1 MAVQHQ
7 KHLNMNTILQLFEEV
22 LSVITQVQQKMVEE
36 MGKDNE
42 KKIGTLADI
51 TPERIVKINALVDF
65 KLEKLER
72 FIYEYKVVDNAVKKY
87 INFRE
92 KLAIEDK
99 VKERKSRN
107 MITDEKFI
115 EKYISLRK
123 GVMEEDIVQYM
134 FQDVEGLIL
143 SFGKKLGTKVKL
155 RQKQY

>member
-65 KLEKLER
+65 KLEKSER

-92 KLAIEDK
+92 KLVFKYLKDWIIC
-99 VKERKSRN
+99 ERLK
-107 MITDEKFI
+107 T
-115 EKYISLRK
+115 
-123 GVMEEDIVQYM
+123 
-134 FQDVEGLIL
+134 L
-143 SFGKKLGTKVKL
+143 SI
-155 RQKQY
+155 